1 MVVDEVREMA
11 TSDPSLLQKIVD
23 ILWKRLPG
31 RVLDVGCGF
40 GKVGFLTREYLDVY
54 LHRNYHKGEWTTIVD
69 GIEVWPDFI
78 TDVHRHL
85 YDSVHIGDATKVMPG
100 LGRYDVIFILDV
112 IEHLSK
118 EDGCRLLD
126 LARKHGRHV
135 VVSTPASHID
145 QGAILGNPHECHV
158 SDWTAEELGGTV
170 EVVGPLLVAEIDGVS
185 SGAVHLITEGHP
197 GWALRHLTMDIAD
210 FLRRNGRNV
219 APPYDWAN
227 GDDIAKVKALS
238 QEDPSSRFYV
248 STAPAAEII
257 HRSWGIP
264 REHMYFLLHSVDDIL
279 EFRKRFLGEEP
290 PTLVERAEFLASVGS
305 IERDDVLIDAFS
317 RYAAVGYLSLEQG
330 DLLRR
335 IGVDGAFHVPQYV
348 DVDRFKFADRESRS
362 GPLVV
367 GAALTTVSH
376 PVRKGVTLLSE
387 IVGMIRKRDDM
398 VFDPRAIRGPM
409 GARGLPYDAMPGYLD
424 GIDVMLCTASSEGG
438 PLPPLQAAACGV
450 PTVSTRC
457 GHMPE
462 FVACGH
468 TGFLVEPDAD
478 SFMERLDT
486 LASDRGLL
494 ARMGR
499 NARSNIDG
507 SWTIDAN
514 GHRWID
520 MLEGL
525 R

>member
-1 MVVDEVREMA
+1 MRKMA
-11 TSDPSLLQKIVD
+11 TSDPSLLRKIVD
-23 ILWKRLPG
+23 VLWRRMPR

-54 LHRNYHKGEWTTIVD
+54 FHRNYHKHEWTTVVD
-69 GIEVWPDFI
+69 GVEVWPDFI

-85 YDSVHIGDATKVMPG
+85 YDAVHVGDALKVMPG

-118 EDGCRLLD
+118 EDGRRLLD
-126 LARKHGRHV
+126 MARRHGRHV

-158 SDWTAEELGGTV
+158 SDWTADELGGTI
-170 EVVGPLLVAEIDGVS
+170 ETVGPLLVAEIDGMAND
-185 SGAVHLITEGHP
+185 GVHLVTEGPP
-197 GWALRHLTMDIAD
+197 GWALRHLTMDAAE
-210 FLRRNGRNV
+210 FLRRSGRNV
-219 APPYDWAN
+219 LPLYDWADPLN
-227 GDDIAKVKALS
+227 ISMVKGLAKA
-238 QEDPSSRFYV
+238 DPTVRFYV

-257 HRSWGIP
+257 HRWWGIP
-264 REHMYFLLHSVDDIL
+264 RERMYFLLHSVDDIL

-290 PTLVERAEFLASVGS
+290 PTLIERAEFLASVGS
-305 IERDDVLIDAFS
+305 IGRDDVLIDAFS

-330 DLLRR
+330 ELLGR

-348 DVDRFKFADRESRS
+348 DVERFKFAGREGRQ

-376 PVRKGVTLLSE
+376 PVRKGVALLSE
-387 IVGMIRKRDDM
+387 IVGMIGERDDM
-398 VFDPRAIRGPM
+398 VFDARAIRGPVGSQGM
-409 GARGLPYDAMPGYLD
+409 SYDDMPSYLGALGVL
-424 GIDVMLCTASSEGG
+424 ICTASSEGG

-462 FVACGH
+462 FVLDGE
-468 TGFLVEPDAD
+468 TGFLVDGDARA
-478 SFMERLDT
+478 FMDKLE
-486 LASDRGLL
+486 LL
-494 ARMGR
+494 AADRRMLMTMGR
-499 NARSNIDG
+499 AARSHVESD
-507 SWTIDAN
+507 WTIEKN
-514 GHRWID
+514 GVGWIR